1 MKKSILVFAVTSL
14 IIGSTLTSCSTTA
27 EKVENA
33 EEKVTE
39 ANVDLD
45 KANKEY
51 IAEIVAY
58 RVEKAESIAANEKS
72 IAEFKARVEKDKKG
86 AKDEYLAKIAE
97 LEKKNTDMKYKMDN
111 YKEEGKEKWVLF
123 RDEFTHDMLEL
134 ANAVNEFNINS
145 TNTK

>member
-1 MKKSILVFAVTSL
+1 MKKSILVFAVTTL
-14 IIGSTLTSCSTTA
+14 IIGSTLTSCNTTA

-51 IAEIVAY
+51 IEEIVKY
-58 RVEKAESIAANEKS
+58 RVEKAEAIAANEKS
-72 IAEFKARVEKDKKG
+72 IAEFKARIEKDKKG
-86 AKDEYLAKIAE
+86 AKAEYVAKVAE

-111 YKEEGKEKWVLF
+111 YKEEGKEGWILF
-123 RDEFTHDMLEL
+123 RDEFTHDMIEL
-134 ANAVNEFNINS
+134 AKAVNEFNVNN

>member
-14 IIGSTLTSCSTTA
+14 IIGSTLTSCSSSA

-51 IAEIVAY
+51 IEEIVKY

-86 AKDEYLAKIAE
+86 ARAEYLTKIAE
-97 LEKKNTDMKYKMDN
+97 LEKKNTDLKFKMDN
-111 YKEEGKEKWVLF
+111 YKEEGKEKWILF
-123 RDEFTHDMLEL
+123 RDEFTRDMLEL
-134 ANAVNEFNINS
+134 AKAVNEFNVN
-145 TNTK
+145 NTK

>member
-1 MKKSILVFAVTSL
+1 MKKSILLLAVSTM
-14 IIGSTLTSCSTTA
+14 IIGSSLTSCSSSA

-39 ANVDLD
+39 ANIDLD

-51 IAEIVAY
+51 LEEVVQY

-72 IAEFKARVEKDKKG
+72 IVEFKARIEKDKKG
-86 AKDEYLAKIAE
+86 ARVEYLAKIAE

-111 YKEEGKEKWVLF
+111 YKEEGKEKWVIF
-123 RDEFTHDMLEL
+123 RDEFTRDMLEL
-134 ANAVNEFNINS
+134 ANALNDFNIN
-145 TNTK
+145 NNK

>member
-1 MKKSILVFAVTSL
+1 MKKSILLLAV
-14 IIGSTLTSCSTTA
+14 STMIVGASLTSCSSSA

-33 EEKVTE
+33 EAKVTE

-51 IAEIVAY
+51 LEEVVQY
-58 RVEKAESIAANEKS
+58 RVEKAEAIAANEKS
-72 IAEFKARVEKDKKG
+72 IAEFKARIEKDKKG
-86 AKDEYLAKIAE
+86 AKADYLNTIAE

-123 RDEFTHDMLEL
+123 RDEFTRDMIEL
-134 ANAVNEFNINS
+134 AKAVNEFTTNS